1 MVVVLWEPE
10 IGKSRKQTQSAHFC
24 TAALI
29 CYCNTQLFWVLNF
42 QEPNK
47 IIEQQYKA
55 EKEKLQKI
63 RLLLVSYS
71 LCPYLCRIADVCLIL
86 ELLILCLVVLILT
99 IVSVTNQLQKKII

>member
-1 MVVVLWEPE
+1 MVFLWEPK
-10 IGKSRKQTQSAHFC
+10 IDKSRKQTKSAHFC
-24 TAALI
+24 TAALV

-63 RLLLVSYS
+63 RLLLVSNS
-71 LCPYLCRIADVCLIL
+71 LCSYLYKIVDVYLIL
-86 ELLILCLVVLILT
+86 
-99 IVSVTNQLQKKII
+99 